1 MSNKNFGFG
10 TQIRKSPYFDSTVKW
25 GATGFSVYNHMYIP
39 RDFGSPEQNFWNL
52 IEKSILCDVAVER
65 QVEIT
70 GSDAYKFIQLL
81 TPRDLSKLSVGQ
93 CKYVLIV
100 NNDGGILNDPVL
112 LRLAENHFWL
122 SLADSDVLLWAQGVA
137 VNSGLDV
144 KISEPD
150 VSPLQLQG
158 PTSQEIMVKLFGEDI
173 RDLKY
178 YWLREYQLDG
188 IPLIVS
194 RTGWSSELGYE
205 IYLRDGSKGNELY
218 EKIMAAGKEHGIQ
231 PGHTSSIRRI
241 EGGMLSYHAD
251 ADIHT
256 NPFELGL
263 DRLVNLDSEI
273 NFIGKKALKKIKEKG
288 ISRKQVGLVIDCA
301 PLSGPNTTFWPI
313 KKDRKQIGKVT
324 SAVYSPRLKKNIAL
338 AMVSVE
344 QSEIDFIGKE
354 ALKKIKQE
362 GIKRKQVGLIIDCDP
377 LSGPNT
383 TFWPIEKDGKKIG
396 KVTSAVYSPR
406 LKKNIALAMI
416 EINYSE
422 LGNRLDVQIHE
433 GKYSATIVEK
443 PFYDPKKN
451 IVKS

>member
-52 IEKSILCDVAVER
+52 IERSILCDVAVER

-70 GSDAYKFIQLL
+70 GPDAYKFTQLL
-81 TPRDLSKLSVGQ
+81 TPRDLSKLSIGQ

-137 VNSGLDV
+137 INSGLDV

-263 DRLVNLDSEI
+263 DRLVNLETD
-273 NFIGKKALKKIKEKG
+273 
-288 ISRKQVGLVIDCA
+288 
-301 PLSGPNTTFWPI
+301 
-313 KKDRKQIGKVT
+313 
-324 SAVYSPRLKKNIAL
+324 
-338 AMVSVE
+338 
-344 QSEIDFIGKE
+344 IDFIGKD
-354 ALKKIKQE
+354 ALKKIKQD
-362 GIKRKQVGLIIDCDP
+362 GIKRKQVGLIIDCNP

-383 TFWPIEKDGKKIG
+383 TFWPMEKDGKTIG

-416 EINYSE
+416 GINYSE
-422 LGNRLDVQIHE
+422 LGNQLDVQTHE

-443 PFYDPKKN
+443 PFYDPKKK
-451 IVKS
+451 IASS

>member
-52 IEKSILCDVAVER
+52 IQTAILCDVAVER

-70 GSDAYKFIQLL
+70 GPDAYKFTQLI
-81 TPRDLSKLSVGQ
+81 TPRDLSKLAIGQ
-93 CKYVLIV
+93 CKYVLIT
-100 NNDGGILNDPVL
+100 NNEGGILNDPVL

-137 VNSGLDV
+137 VNSGLNV
-144 KISEPD
+144 QIKEPD

-158 PTSQEIMVKLFGEDI
+158 PNSGEIMVKLFGEDI
-173 RDLKY
+173 RKLKY
-178 YWLREYQLDG
+178 YWLREYNLDG

-218 EKIMAAGKEHGIQ
+218 EKIMEAGKTHGIQ
-231 PGHTSSIRRI
+231 SGHTSSIRRI

-251 ADIHT
+251 ADINT

-263 DRLVNLDSEI
+263 DRLVNLDTDI
-273 NFIGKKALKKIKEKG
+273 NFVGK
-288 ISRKQVGLVIDCA
+288 D
-301 PLSGPNTTFWPI
+301 
-313 KKDRKQIGKVT
+313 
-324 SAVYSPRLKKNIAL
+324 
-338 AMVSVE
+338 
-344 QSEIDFIGKE
+344 
-354 ALKKIKQE
+354 ALKKIKQD
-362 GIKRKQVGLIIDCDP
+362 GIKRKQVGIEIDCEP
-377 LSGPNT
+377 LTGPNT
-383 TFWPIEKDGKKIG
+383 TFWELQKDNKKIG

-406 LKKNIALAMI
+406 LKKNIALAMV
-416 EINYSE
+416 EIQQTE
-422 LGNRLDVQIHE
+422 IGNKFDVISNE
-433 GKYSATIVEK
+433 GKFNCTVVEK
-443 PFYDPKKN
+443 PFYDPKKK
-451 IVKS
+451 IASS

>member
-1 MSNKNFGFG
+1 MGQLKLYIKFLFNMLLPFMVNKNFGFG

-52 IEKSILCDVAVER
+52 IEKAILCDVAVER
-65 QVEIT
+65 QVEIK
-70 GSDAYKFIQLL
+70 GPDAYKFIQIL
-81 TPRDLSKLSVGQ
+81 TPRDLSKIEVGQ

-137 VNSGLDV
+137 INSGLNV
-144 KISEPD
+144 KITEPD

-158 PTSQEIMVKLFGEDI
+158 PNSGKIMVKLFGEDI
-173 RDLKY
+173 QSLKY
-178 YWLREYQLDG
+178 YWLREYSLDG

-205 IYLRDGSKGNELY
+205 IYLRDGSKGNDLY
-218 EKIMAAGKEHGIQ
+218 EKIMEAGKEHGLK

-251 ADIHT
+251 ADINT

-273 NFIGKKALKKIKEKG
+273 NFIGKEALGKIK
-288 ISRKQVGLVIDCA
+288 
-301 PLSGPNTTFWPI
+301 
-313 KKDRKQIGKVT
+313 KK
-324 SAVYSPRLKKNIAL
+324 
-338 AMVSVE
+338 
-344 QSEIDFIGKE
+344 
-354 ALKKIKQE
+354 
-362 GIKRKQVGLIIDCDP
+362 GIKRKQVGLELHCEP
-377 LSGPNT
+377 LKGPNT
-383 TFWPIEKDGKKIG
+383 TFWSIFKNDKKIG

-406 LKKNIALAMI
+406 LKKNIALAMLSI
-416 EINYSE
+416 EHTQIGGKLKFKTNESE
-422 LGNRLDVQIHE
+422 FDCTV
-433 GKYSATIVEK
+433 VEK
-443 PFYDPKKN
+443 PFYDPKKK
-451 IVKS
+451 IASS